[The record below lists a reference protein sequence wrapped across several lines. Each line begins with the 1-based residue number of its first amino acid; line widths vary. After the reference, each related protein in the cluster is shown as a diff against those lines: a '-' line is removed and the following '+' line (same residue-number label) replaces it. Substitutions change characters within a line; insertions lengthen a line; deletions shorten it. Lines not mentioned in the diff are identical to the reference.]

1 MIRHRLLDL
10 KPTELL
16 IVMEKGGT
24 AEIIDFLSS
33 CFCPFVVL
41 AGVQLLA
48 SLRAACQ
55 AYVFVRP

>member
-1 MIRHRLLDL
+1 
-10 KPTELL
+10 
-16 IVMEKGGT
+16 MEKGGT